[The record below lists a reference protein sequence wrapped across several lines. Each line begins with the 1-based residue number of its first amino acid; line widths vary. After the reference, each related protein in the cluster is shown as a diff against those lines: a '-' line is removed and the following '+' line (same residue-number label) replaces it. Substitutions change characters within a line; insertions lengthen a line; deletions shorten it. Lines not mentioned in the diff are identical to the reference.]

1 MSQIIFYGC
10 GNISQTIIK
19 GLILDGCTK
28 KNILYIDRN
37 PLNKKKLSRYG
48 IKSADQSKLTTT
60 KNLIILAVKPK
71 DALAAC
77 KEISTVISA
86 PQLISL
92 VAGIKIKSLKK
103 SFSSKASI
111 VRAMPTTASTYKKG
125 ITAIYGERNSEK
137 LILNTK
143 KLFSRVGISIL
154 LKEEE
159 EMNNFTGLIGSGPA
173 YFFYLL
179 KIYNEH
185 LLNLCDGKQR
195 DVDAIIVNFLE
206 GISSSISD
214 GIDFDMAIDLIA
226 SKKGTTEAGI
236 NSLKDNN
243 VLQLFEKGIIS
254 AMKRSKEI
262 SDEYK

>member
-1 MSQIIFYGC
+1 MNQIIFYGC

-19 GLILDGCTK
+19 GLILDGCAK

-48 IKSADQSKLTTT
+48 IKSADQSKLSTT

-111 VRAMPTTASTYKKG
+111 VRAMPTTASRYKKG

-159 EMNNFTGLIGSGPA
+159 EMNNFCLLYTSPSPRDGLLSRMP
-173 YFFYLL
+173 
-179 KIYNEH
+179 
-185 LLNLCDGKQR
+185 
-195 DVDAIIVNFLE
+195 
-206 GISSSISD
+206 SS
-214 GIDFDMAIDLIA
+214 A
-226 SKKGTTEAGI
+226 
-236 NSLKDNN
+236 
-243 VLQLFEKGIIS
+243 
-254 AMKRSKEI
+254 
-262 SDEYK
+262 

>member
-28 KNILYIDRN
+28 TNILYIDRN

-48 IKSADQSKLTTT
+48 IKSADESKLTTT

-125 ITAIYGERNSEK
+125 ITAIRDSAILHTAERAV
-137 LILNTK
+137 
-143 KLFSRVGISIL
+143 FSGAARRARAVARCQNRGGRGWRRR
-154 LKEEE
+154 
-159 EMNNFTGLIGSGPA
+159 TGPS
-173 YFFYLL
+173 
-179 KIYNEH
+179 
-185 LLNLCDGKQR
+185 
-195 DVDAIIVNFLE
+195 
-206 GISSSISD
+206 
-214 GIDFDMAIDLIA
+214 
-226 SKKGTTEAGI
+226 
-236 NSLKDNN
+236 
-243 VLQLFEKGIIS
+243 
-254 AMKRSKEI
+254 
-262 SDEYK
+262 